1 MRYGKPYRFWK
12 RGKYFYYR
20 LPGTGKW
27 KSTGKTTEPE
37 AHRYLIEEVLPNPQ
51 KKERATK
58 LKNYALPAFDKYV
71 EAREKVA
78 RDPLSEKYVSVSRG
92 YLKRFLLNDELA
104 EKPIRDLT
112 MEDWEDFQT
121 RLITHVLPDHRT
133 TAVRALE
140 AVRLVLRRAEKQG
153 LVKVS
158 PDRAAVKPKADSRQ
172 RDTYTAEE
180 MEKLFPA
187 DVWEKGDFGPWQEPL
202 DYTAFIIAASTGM
215 RKGEVLA
222 LEWSDVHLEEG
233 QEYLEIRGSL
243 QTTTQIGPTKGK
255 RPRATP
261 VFDFVLW
268 TERRAVR
275 ALSELRKRS
284 GKIVDM
290 QGQPM
295 GPVFVREDGSRL
307 GRTWWQTRMKS
318 ALKKANIKRDRG
330 ENSMPL
336 DTHSL
341 RHTLASHLKAAG
353 MPDDLI
359 RRFCG
364 WSSLNVQARYT
375 HIEPELFTRIMNLVQ
390 VTVKS

>member
-27 KSTGKTTEPE
+27 KSTGKTTESE

-51 KKERATK
+51 IKERATK
-58 LKNYALPAFDKYV
+58 LKDYALSAFDKYV
-71 EAREKVA
+71 EARKKVA
-78 RDPLSEKYVSVSRG
+78 RDPLSEKYVTTSRG
-92 YLKRFLLNDELA
+92 YLERFLIDDEIA
-104 EKPIRDLT
+104 DKPLRELT
-112 MEDWEDFQT
+112 LSDWEDFQT

-133 TAVRALE
+133 TAVRAIE

-153 LVKVS
+153 LIRVS
-158 PDRAAVKPKADSRQ
+158 PDRAAVKPKTDSRE

-187 DVWEKGDFGPWQEPL
+187 DAWEKNDFGPWQGPL

-268 TERRAVR
+268 PDRRSVK
-275 ALSELRKRS
+275 ALAELRRS
-284 GKIVDM
+284 RGKVVDM
-290 QGQPM
+290 QGQPI
-295 GPVFVREDGSRL
+295 GPVFTRGDGSRL
-307 GRTWWQTRMKS
+307 GRTWWQTRMKA
-318 ALKKANIKRDRG
+318 ALKKAKINRDRG
-330 ENSMPL
+330 ENIMPP
-336 DTHSL
+336 DAHSL

-375 HIEPELFTRIMNLVQ
+375 HIEPELFARIMSLVQ
-390 VTVKS
+390 ATTKS